1 MVNIPFVSEDFQR
14 AFRNQFPS
22 QTSTGRDL
30 HVSDVVI
37 PIVDFTPT
45 SSGASLPQNLRFA
58 NSAGTNYKL
67 YDSFINP
74 RQDVITSSGFYL
86 IRGNF
91 TAQVTGTDYANFDID
106 LQDKATSSII
116 TVLQLSEIYAG
127 GGVNEFEFI
136 VFVTP
141 ENKVTVDTNI
151 QGTSTRLR
159 LFFSYQQIADV
170 NGNLT
175 NPVGYSPQ

>member
-58 NSAGTNYKL
+58 NSAGTSYKL
-67 YDSFINP
+67 FDAAIT
-74 RQDVITSSGFYL
+74 REDVITSSGFYL

-106 LQDKATSSII
+106 LQDKSTSTVI
-116 TVLQLSEIYAG
+116 TVLQLSELYAG
-127 GGVNEFEFI
+127 GGVNDFEFI
-136 VFVTP
+136 VYVTP

-151 QGTSTRLR
+151 TGTSTRLR